1 MNKIYLL
8 IGILCIAPTLSNAEQ
23 HSVPFEVIC
32 DDTTKIVNTLRNEYK
47 EIVILSAK
55 GTGSSQHF
63 YTVWGNP
70 ETKTSTIVDTYGP
83 TSCILGIGI
92 DIEVMDYTENLPKS

>member
-1 MNKIYLL
+1 VNKIYLL
-8 IGILCIAPTLSNAEQ
+8 IGILCIAPTLSNAETQ
-23 HSVPFEVIC
+23 SVPFEVIC
-32 DDTTKIVNTLRNEYK
+32 DDTTKVVNTLRNEYK

-63 YTVWGNP
+63 YTIWGNP
-70 ETKTSTIVDTYGP
+70 VTGTATIVDTYGP

-92 DIEVMDYTENLPKS
+92 DVEIMDYTANLPKS

>member
-1 MNKIYLL
+1 MKNLL
-8 IGILCIAPTLSNAEQ
+8 VLLTMISAFSYAETQ
-23 HSVPFEVIC
+23 SVPFEVIC
-32 DDTTKIVNTLRNEYK
+32 DDTTKVVNTLRNEYK

-63 YTVWGNP
+63 YTIWGNP
-70 ETKTSTIVDTYGP
+70 VTGTATIVDTYGP

-92 DIEVMDYTENLPKS
+92 EVEIMDHTDKLPKS